1 MSELPRPPRRR
12 LRADAERSR
21 TAIIDAAIILLGRR
35 ADASME
41 EIAAAAGVA
50 RQTVYA
56 HYPSRDA
63 LLVGVVDR
71 ITRETVAALDAID
84 PATGTAASALTRWL
98 TVSWEVIER
107 YPLLLTVALP
117 AGDPAD
123 EHDRHLPIM
132 QRLAEILAHG
142 RRTGE
147 FTTGQPEGWL
157 PAATI
162 SLGHAAGQEVAAG
175 RMTTAAAA
183 AAYRDSVQRLAA
195 APVVTIQ

>member
-1 MSELPRPPRRR
+1 MSELPSPRRRR

-71 ITRETVAALDAID
+71 ITGETVAALDTID

-98 TVSWEVIER
+98 TVSWGVIER
-107 YPLLLTVALP
+107 YPLLLTVSLP

-123 EHDRHLPIM
+123 ERDRHLPIM
-132 QRLAEILAHG
+132 EKLAEILAHG

-157 PAATI
+157 LAATI

-175 RMTTAAAA
+175 RMTAAAAA